1 MVALI
6 AAYLG
11 CLSGCASVSKIP
23 MQPPKL
29 HSNVTP
35 PSYTQMLH
43 LEVTQMLPQITSG
56 YTSVSKIPKQ
66 PPKILYTSH
75 FTSIPTQWPAADKKI
90 LCPPLS
96 ARFLSNHPSY
106 NQASNYVQRLLV
118 AAHKTVLQ
126 LKWNF
131 DSPDPDKILGQI
143 IMARTEDSL
152 LGRALAHDNRSCIVL
167 FSREMQ
173 LRNTAEEYG

>member
-1 MVALI
+1 MLHLQVTPPIYTSKSHLQVTQMLPQI
-6 AAYLG
+6 T
-11 CLSGCASVSKIP
+11 SGYTSVSKIP

-43 LEVTQMLPQITSG
+43 LQVTQMLPQITSG

-126 LKWNF
+126 LKWNL

-143 IMARTEDSL
+143 IINHYKWQGL
-152 LGRALAHDNRSCIVL
+152 KIPCW
-167 FSREMQ
+167 
-173 LRNTAEEYG
+173 AEL

>member
-1 MVALI
+1 MMVALI

-43 LEVTQMLPQITSG
+43 LQVTQMLPQITSGYTSVSKIPMQPPKLHSNVTPPSYTQMLHLQVTQMLPQITSG

-75 FTSIPTQWPAADKKI
+75 FTSIPTQ
-90 LCPPLS
+90 
-96 ARFLSNHPSY
+96 
-106 NQASNYVQRLLV
+106 
-118 AAHKTVLQ
+118 
-126 LKWNF
+126 
-131 DSPDPDKILGQI
+131 
-143 IMARTEDSL
+143 
-152 LGRALAHDNRSCIVL
+152 
-167 FSREMQ
+167 
-173 LRNTAEEYG
+173 